1 MREQPMPGALYH
13 LPHSRNRHFDAK
25 RPRRGR
31 HIVPASVEEHVKQP
45 RGQVSST
52 ANASQAVKW
61 G

>member
-1 MREQPMPGALYH
+1 M
-13 LPHSRNRHFDAK
+13 
-25 RPRRGR
+25 PRRGR